1 MDRRARG
8 GFGMLVLIG
17 APIAAL
23 ACGSTSNRDGFAS
36 DEVPARMA
44 PEAGADGSVSS
55 FGGDGAAEASTPVP
69 TSTEPVDV
77 VFTADNAYAFG
88 WGDATSLVS
97 FASRPNTSVAG
108 DIFNC
113 PVVTP
118 GATCTSPNGCGPEAY
133 VVPAADAPPTA
144 YLYVIAWSDQATTQ
158 GALGQ
163 FKRGTADTLYTGDDP
178 WEVCATGVEHNPTDP
193 GDPGPS
199 KADVEAKIALCN
211 VGSASVAS
219 HGWVDKSGA
228 VTPGALGALAV
239 GEDNAR
245 GRASDTGGGPTDGV
259 FPITCQKDASGA
271 QGIDPAAHWM
281 WYQPPGF
288 TTEQAFTD
296 NTSNATNTY
305 LVFRVKAADIPVEPV
320 K

>member
-118 GATCTSPNGCGPEAY
+118 GATCTSP
-133 VVPAADAPPTA
+133 
-144 YLYVIAWSDQATTQ
+144 I
-158 GALGQ
+158 
-163 FKRGTADTLYTGDDP
+163 
-178 WEVCATGVEHNPTDP
+178 
-193 GDPGPS
+193 
-199 KADVEAKIALCN
+199 
-211 VGSASVAS
+211 
-219 HGWVDKSGA
+219 
-228 VTPGALGALAV
+228 
-239 GEDNAR
+239 
-245 GRASDTGGGPTDGV
+245 
-259 FPITCQKDASGA
+259 
-271 QGIDPAAHWM
+271 AHWM

>member
-8 GFGMLVLIG
+8 CFGMLVLIA
-17 APIAAL
+17 APMAAL
-23 ACGSTSNRDGFAS
+23 ACGSSSKRDGFTS
-36 DEVPARMA
+36 DELPARGA
-44 PEAGADGSVSS
+44 PDAGEGGTSSS
-55 FGGDGAAEASTPVP
+55 FGGDGAAEASKPVP

-118 GATCTSPNGCGPEAY
+118 GTTCTSPNGCGPEAY
-133 VVPAADAPPTA
+133 VVPAVDAPPTA
-144 YLYVIAWSDQATTQ
+144 YLYVVAWSDQGTTQ

-163 FKRGTADTLYTGDDP
+163 FKRGTADTLYTGDDA
-178 WEVCATGVEHNPTDP
+178 WEVCATGVEHDPTNP

-211 VGSASVAS
+211 AGSASVAS
-219 HGWVDKSGA
+219 RGWVDKSGP
-228 VTPGALGALAV
+228 VTTGAIGNLAV
-239 GEDNAR
+239 GEDNSR
-245 GRASDTGGGPTDGV
+245 GRSSDTGGLPADGV
-259 FPITCQKDASGA
+259 FPITCQKDATGN
-271 QGIDPAAHWM
+271 QGIEPGARWM

-288 TTEQAFTD
+288 TTEQAFT
-296 NTSNATNTY
+296 NNASNATKTY